1 MHERANDIEAKAE
14 AAEINHNQLVG
25 RVNAIDADVKAQ
37 LLETTAYAG
46 TIETKADTN
55 AQQLEVAFDSVEAN
69 AGDIGKLQDKTVA
82 LDGQL
87 AELDSDKASRDELAD
102 AVSDLE
108 KQVQAEDADIR
119 TLQAELATKVITL
132 TDDTTEHNEFIIAM
146 QQNIATLGGRI
157 DSNDGDITNL
167 QQTRL
172 TQAQVESLITAKLTP
187 VDDRL
192 TAATTKLRTDL
203 DAIDLEPL
211 EKKIE
216 RNTILARAGA
226 GLAPGKTV
234 TDGEAYAAAGKFC
247 GNRNQAL
254 DQDTFKCKDCA
265 SGFVDQEFGRC
276 HDSGPVSVTMEE
288 DIGTWLLVCVWEG
301 GSAFCRDAAIAT
313 GCMHCPTCLL
323 PMTD

>member
-14 AAEINHNQLVG
+14 AAEINHNQLVS

-119 TLQAELATKVITL
+119 TLK
-132 TDDTTEHNEFIIAM
+132 
-146 QQNIATLGGRI
+146 
-157 DSNDGDITNL
+157 S
-167 QQTRL
+167 
-172 TQAQVESLITAKLTP
+172 
-187 VDDRL
+187 
-192 TAATTKLRTDL
+192 
-203 DAIDLEPL
+203 
-211 EKKIE
+211 
-216 RNTILARAGA
+216 
-226 GLAPGKTV
+226 
-234 TDGEAYAAAGKFC
+234 
-247 GNRNQAL
+247 
-254 DQDTFKCKDCA
+254 A
-265 SGFVDQEFGRC
+265 S
-276 HDSGPVSVTMEE
+276 T
-288 DIGTWLLVCVWEG
+288 
-301 GSAFCRDAAIAT
+301 
-313 GCMHCPTCLL
+313 
-323 PMTD
+323 